1 MRVNV
6 VHQVAKLNDAM
17 AAQIRAQLQAHGIF
31 CVNLI
36 SSPGSGKTTLLERT
50 LDELDG
56 VARCAVIVGD
66 PATALDAY
74 RLGEHAP
81 AIQINTE
88 GGCHLDAAMVE
99 RALDNL
105 DLDNLDI
112 LFIENVG
119 NLVCPVGFDL
129 GQNAKIGV
137 VSVTEGEDKISKY
150 PRLWREAS
158 LAILNK
164 IDLSPFVFFN
174 RAKFYADLAAI
185 NAMLPV
191 IEMSAIKG
199 EGVDRWC
206 EWLLD
211 GLRGVREPAS

>member
-17 AAQIRAQLQAHGIF
+17 ASQIRARLQAKGIF

-81 AIQINTE
+81 AIQINTD
-88 GGCHLDAAMVE
+88 GGCHLDAAMIE
-99 RALDNL
+99 RALENV
-105 DLDNLDI
+105 DLDDLDI

-129 GQNAKIGV
+129 GQTAKVGV
-137 VSVTEGEDKISKY
+137 VSVTEGEDKITKY

-158 LAILNK
+158 VVILNK
-164 IDLSPFVFFN
+164 VDLAPFVYFN
-174 RAKFYADLAAI
+174 RTKFYADLASI

-191 IEMSAIKG
+191 IEMSATKG
-199 EGVDRWC
+199 EGIDRWC
-206 EWLLD
+206 EWLL
-211 GLRGVREPAS
+211 RGRREAATPTS